1 MQVGIKG
8 EKKFIVTKDQLAC
21 NVGSGLV
28 SVFAT
33 PMMIAAI
40 ENTAAGS
47 VAGELEEGK
56 TTVGTLVNVSHV
68 AATPEG
74 MEVRIETELTEIA
87 PNGKMLTFKVAA
99 YDEAGLIGEGT
110 HQRAIVAK
118 ERFEQK
124 AQSKHVQVKN
134 SAKEKSVCGEIPQRF
149 LLVRVTGLEPAR
161 RGHQNLN
168 LARLP
173 IPPYPQ
179 IRLVYPFYGYLS
191 ILMMLFIGSGALAK
205 RGNLR

>member
-1 MQVGIKG
+1 MEIGIKG
-8 EKKFIVTKDQLAC
+8 EQKFVVTADKLAC

-28 SVFAT
+28 SVYAT

-40 ENTAAGS
+40 ENTAAAS
-47 VAGELEEGK
+47 VVSQLEEGK

-74 MEVRIETELTEIA
+74 MEVRVETELVEIA

-99 YDEAGLIGEGT
+99 YDKAGLIGEGT

-124 AQSKHVQVKN
+124 AQAKKN
-134 SAKEKSVCGEIPQRF
+134 A
-149 LLVRVTGLEPAR
+149 
-161 RGHQNLN
+161 
-168 LARLP
+168 
-173 IPPYPQ
+173 
-179 IRLVYPFYGYLS
+179 
-191 ILMMLFIGSGALAK
+191 
-205 RGNLR
+205 

>member
-1 MQVGIKG
+1 MNTGIKG
-8 EKKFIVTKDQLAC
+8 EKKFTVTKEQLAC

-40 ENTAAGS
+40 ENTAAAS

-110 HQRAIVAK
+110 HQRAIVA
-118 ERFEQK
+118 EGTEQ
-124 AQSKHVQVKN
+124 AVQVKIGKRKTLWRD
-134 SAKEKSVCGEIPQRF
+134 STAFF

-173 IPPYPQ
+173 IPPYPRV
-179 IRLVYPFYGYLS
+179 RLVYPFCGYLS
-191 ILMMLFIGSGALAK
+191 ILMMVLIGSGALAK

>member
-1 MQVGIKG
+1 MEIGIKG
-8 EKKFIVTKDQLAC
+8 EQKFVVTADKLA
-21 NVGSGLV
+21 NQVGSGLV
-28 SVFAT
+28 AVFAT

-47 VAGELEEGK
+47 VASYLEEGK

-74 MEVRIETELTEIA
+74 MEVRVETELVEIA

-118 ERFEQK
+118 ERFEAK
-124 AQSKHVQVKN
+124 AQAKKN
-134 SAKEKSVCGEIPQRF
+134 A
-149 LLVRVTGLEPAR
+149 
-161 RGHQNLN
+161 
-168 LARLP
+168 
-173 IPPYPQ
+173 
-179 IRLVYPFYGYLS
+179 
-191 ILMMLFIGSGALAK
+191 
-205 RGNLR
+205 

>member
-56 TTVGTLVNVSHV
+56 TTVGTLVKRKPTLPLRRRAWRFVSR
-68 AATPEG
+68 P
-74 MEVRIETELTEIA
+74 
-87 PNGKMLTFKVAA
+87 
-99 YDEAGLIGEGT
+99 
-110 HQRAIVAK
+110 
-118 ERFEQK
+118 
-124 AQSKHVQVKN
+124 S
-134 SAKEKSVCGEIPQRF
+134 
-149 LLVRVTGLEPAR
+149 
-161 RGHQNLN
+161 
-168 LARLP
+168 
-173 IPPYPQ
+173 
-179 IRLVYPFYGYLS
+179 
-191 ILMMLFIGSGALAK
+191 
-205 RGNLR
+205 

>member
-1 MQVGIKG
+1 MEIGIKG
-8 EKKFIVTKDQLAC
+8 EQKFVVTADKLA
-21 NVGSGLV
+21 NQVGSGLV
-28 SVFAT
+28 AVYAT

-47 VAGELEEGK
+47 VAPYLEEGK

-74 MEVRIETELTEIA
+74 MEVRVETELVEIA

-118 ERFEQK
+118 ERFEVK
-124 AQSKHVQVKN
+124 AQAKKN
-134 SAKEKSVCGEIPQRF
+134 A
-149 LLVRVTGLEPAR
+149 
-161 RGHQNLN
+161 
-168 LARLP
+168 
-173 IPPYPQ
+173 
-179 IRLVYPFYGYLS
+179 
-191 ILMMLFIGSGALAK
+191 
-205 RGNLR
+205 

>member
-8 EKKFIVTKDQLAC
+8 EKKFTVTKDQLAC

-110 HQRAIVAK
+110 HQRAIVDK

-124 AQSKHVQVKN
+124 AQSK
-134 SAKEKSVCGEIPQRF
+134 
-149 LLVRVTGLEPAR
+149 
-161 RGHQNLN
+161 
-168 LARLP
+168 
-173 IPPYPQ
+173 
-179 IRLVYPFYGYLS
+179 LS
-191 ILMMLFIGSGALAK
+191 K
-205 RGNLR
+205 

>member
-1 MQVGIKG
+1 MEIGIKG
-8 EKKFIVTKDQLAC
+8 EQKFVVTADKLA
-21 NVGSGLV
+21 NQVGSGLV
-28 SVFAT
+28 AVYAT

-47 VAGELEEGK
+47 VAPDLEEGK

-74 MEVRIETELTEIA
+74 MEVRVETELTEIA

-118 ERFEQK
+118 ERFEAK
-124 AQSKHVQVKN
+124 AQAKKN
-134 SAKEKSVCGEIPQRF
+134 V
-149 LLVRVTGLEPAR
+149 
-161 RGHQNLN
+161 
-168 LARLP
+168 
-173 IPPYPQ
+173 
-179 IRLVYPFYGYLS
+179 
-191 ILMMLFIGSGALAK
+191 
-205 RGNLR
+205 